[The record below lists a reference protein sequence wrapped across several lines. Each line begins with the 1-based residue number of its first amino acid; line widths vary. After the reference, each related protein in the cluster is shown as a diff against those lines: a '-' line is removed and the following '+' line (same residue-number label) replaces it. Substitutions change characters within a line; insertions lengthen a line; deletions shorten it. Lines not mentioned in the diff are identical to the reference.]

1 MRDVPDNQE
10 AFGRVDGQESVLV
23 DILERLDV
31 PDETSAAY
39 GRTPPS
45 PPPPPPAATPAAPVR

>member
-10 AFGRVDGQESVLV
+10 AFGLVDGQESVLV

-31 PDETSAAY
+31 PDETSAVY
-39 GRTPPS
+39 GLS
-45 PPPPPPAATPAAPVR
+45 PPPPAATPRNFCVD